1 MNEKE
6 KKLDCSR
13 KEKQKAE
20 KAEIVQTHS
29 TYMLLSFL
37 VVSLACLVKKIF
49 DNPTTL
55 QASKDLTDL
64 CHLCVYGS

>member
-20 KAEIVQTHS
+20 KAEIV
-29 TYMLLSFL
+29 
-37 VVSLACLVKKIF
+37 
-49 DNPTTL
+49 
-55 QASKDLTDL
+55 
-64 CHLCVYGS
+64 